1 MKPFHFS
8 DSGIKPYGQIPPPP
22 PYGQIPPPP
31 PPPPHVPETPTNQTL
46 VMQDKIIHLFK
57 SLQSNLFNM
66 TDTNTMKEIIHLI
79 DSNVGNIT
87 TEIKEEIFKRFGLLL
102 PNAGLYFKLI
112 KLFGYNSS
120 SIDSL
125 LQLAEILEKEP
136 LPTHGQ
142 HNDDDM
148 LRQYQDILNVV
159 SELIIDIERQRIDDT
174 GTSKLTKATQYI
186 SKRGLLGYV
195 VSPGNMYW
203 HIYTLFREKLAL
215 VKTKHE
221 REIIIAIFEPLLI
234 EFSQNL
240 GVVHKISTIR
250 KNTGWPSDK
259 KNQEL
264 QDNIREIHAFL
275 KSDVVDTRYT
285 TTRKSRKQGNSRA
298 ATKSASKLQKL
309 KRGEKT
315 GKQSKSSSKIP
326 ISQSRS
332 RRQQAS
338 SNNTQ
343 SS

>member
-1 MKPFHFS
+1 MEPFHFPG
-8 DSGIKPYGQIPPPP
+8 SGLKPYGQIPPPP
-22 PYGQIPPPP
+22 PYGQIL

-46 VMQDKIIHLFK
+46 VIQDKIIHLFN

-66 TDTNTMKEIIHLI
+66 TDINTMKKIIHLI

-87 TEIKEEIFKRFGLLL
+87 TEIKEEIFQRFVLLL

-125 LQLAEILEKEP
+125 SQLAEILEEEP
-136 LPTHGQ
+136 LPTHGDS
-142 HNDDDM
+142 NNDM

-159 SELIIDIERQRIDDT
+159 SELIIDIERQSIDDT

-186 SKRGLLGYV
+186 SKRGLLGHV

-203 HIYTLFREKLAL
+203 HIYALFREQL
-215 VKTKHE
+215 VLVETEHE
-221 REIIIAIFEPLLI
+221 KEIIIAIFEPLLI

-264 QDNIREIHAFL
+264 QDTIREIHAFL
-275 KSDVVDTRYT
+275 KSDDVDPRYI
-285 TTRKSRKQGNSRA
+285 TTRKSRKQGKSTA
-298 ATKSASKLQKL
+298 ATESASKLKKP
-309 KRGEKT
+309 KRGGKT
-315 GKQSKSSSKIP
+315 RKHSKNSKIP
-326 ISQSRS
+326 RRQARS
-332 RRQQAS
+332 RRQAACRQ
-338 SNNTQ
+338 
-343 SS
+343 

>member
-1 MKPFHFS
+1 MEPFHFP
-8 DSGIKPYGQIPPPP
+8 DSGLK

-31 PPPPHVPETPTNQTL
+31 PPPPPVPETPTNQTL
-46 VMQDKIIHLFK
+46 VIQDKIIHLFK

-79 DSNVGNIT
+79 DSNVRHIT
-87 TEIKEEIFKRFGLLL
+87 EKIKEEIFQRFGLLL

-112 KLFGYNSS
+112 KLFGYNSR
-120 SIDSL
+120 SIYILS
-125 LQLAEILEKEP
+125 QLAEILEEQP
-136 LPTHGQ
+136 LPTHGE
-142 HNDDDM
+142 HDDDM
-148 LRQYQDILNVV
+148 LTQYQYILNVV

-186 SKRGLLGYV
+186 SKRGVLGYV

-203 HIYTLFREKLAL
+203 HIHTLFREKLVL
-215 VKTKHE
+215 VETKHK
-221 REIIIAIFEPLLI
+221 REIINAIFEPLLI

-264 QDNIREIHAFL
+264 KDNIRDIHAFL
-275 KSDVVDTRYT
+275 KSGVVDTHYT
-285 TTRKSRKQGNSRA
+285 TTRKSRKQGKSR
-298 ATKSASKLQKL
+298 ATKSASKLQKP
-309 KRGEKT
+309 KRGGKT
-315 GKQSKSSSKIP
+315 RKHSKNSKIP
-326 ISQSRS
+326 RRQARS